1 MSFETARDHL
11 AGFGLADRIK
21 VDKVPTATVMQAAEA
36 LGVAPALIAKTLAF
50 KGVEP
55 GSAILIVAAG
65 DARVHNGSFKAK
77 FGIKASMLDPE
88 STIELTGHAIGGVC
102 PFANPEGTPVY
113 LDESL
118 RRFEVVYP
126 ACGSSDSSVRLT
138 LGELETAS
146 LAKGWVN
153 VTKIPEAG

>member
-11 AGFGLADRIK
+11 ASLGLADRIK
-21 VDKVPTATVMQAAEA
+21 IDDVPTATVQQAAAA
-36 LGVAPALIAKTLAF
+36 LGVGPELIAKTLAF

-55 GSAILIVAAG
+55 GTGILIVAAG
-65 DARVHNGSFKAK
+65 DARVNNGSFKAQ

-88 STIELTGHAIGGVC
+88 STIALTGHAIGGVC

-138 LGELETAS
+138 LAELETAS

-153 VTKIPEAG
+153 VTKIPEVS